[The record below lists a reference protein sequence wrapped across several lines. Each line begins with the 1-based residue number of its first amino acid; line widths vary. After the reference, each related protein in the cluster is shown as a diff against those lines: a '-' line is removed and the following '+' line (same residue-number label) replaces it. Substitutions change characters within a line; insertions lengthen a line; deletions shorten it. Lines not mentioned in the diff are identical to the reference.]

1 MTVKITKPEINVRE
15 KLNELDFAKLPF
27 QKMPTGSVVQY
38 QSASTGQSIA
48 TSSTS
53 YVDTGVDIVFTPKF
67 ANSKV
72 LITVQSRRFN
82 LVTADVMNVKI
93 VRDDSTDVLGIQNTE
108 PNMHFQNN
116 NSTAANQIAMG
127 LHYMWE
133 DTLSSLNEIKYSVYF
148 NVNAGT
154 GYLSDTGGV
163 QLYIQE
169 IAQ

>member
-27 QKMPTGSVVQY
+27 QKMPAGSVVQY
-38 QSASTGQSIA
+38 QSASTGQSLS

-53 YVDTGVDIVFTPKF
+53 YVDSGVDIVFTPKF

-82 LVTADVMNVKI
+82 LVSAGVINIKC

-108 PNMHFQNN
+108 PNIHFQNT
-116 NSTAANQIAMG
+116 NSTTSNQIAYP

-133 DTLSSLNEIKYSVYF
+133 DTLSSLNEVKYSIYF
-148 NVNAGT
+148 QVSTGV